1 MKNFLTT
8 PLQLFIIS
16 VNWGGNWSLDVNKIE
31 NHMLITAFPNHFIYI
46 YIALN
51 WIFSII
57 IITKLKLI
65 WWPVLSWETH
75 ITIASSFPKTTS
87 FMETSLSYMYYC
99 QQTELML
106 NQNISISAYHMLSRC
121 IVASFRPFQFQ
132 IYFGNTWYDI
142 TTPWFRLFGP
152 GFE

>member
-46 YIALN
+46 YSTLRWIEFSQLSSLPN
-51 WIFSII
+51 WNWSDG
-57 IITKLKLI
+57 T
-65 WWPVLSWETH
+65 VLSSETH

-142 TTPWFRLFGP
+142 TSPWFRLFG
-152 GFE
+152 